1 MRDVRP
7 AIEKI
12 LLKNPKFSPSTPLK
26 ICSELEGTDSRWSVN
41 IILSMVCESHELVR
55 LDHMMP
61 RSFNIA
67 NDAGGAEQ

>member
-26 ICSELEGTDSRWSVN
+26 ICSELERTDSRWSVN
-41 IILSMVCESHELVR
+41 IIFNTIFGSHEVVHLE
-55 LDHMMP
+55 HMRP

-67 NDAGGAEQ
+67 NDAGGGEQ